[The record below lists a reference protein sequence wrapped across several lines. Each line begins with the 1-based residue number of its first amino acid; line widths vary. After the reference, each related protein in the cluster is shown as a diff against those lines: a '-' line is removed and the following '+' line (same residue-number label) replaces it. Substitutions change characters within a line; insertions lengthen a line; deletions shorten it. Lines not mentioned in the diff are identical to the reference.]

1 MKFFLQDLNKT
12 VRGILNKLTPSKF
25 DKLLQRIQ
33 SLDISTEER
42 LASVIK
48 LFFEKAVDEPIF
60 SPTYAKMCQA
70 LSAKEVASSTN
81 PAETTNFRKLLL
93 TRCQRE
99 FEKDSAGLVD
109 VENKKKEIEANE
121 DVSIYFQFFS
131 LLSSGYFYIFI
142 FLFVLFR
149 NLRKKS
155 WKMHL
160 KNLLPSIEDSL

>member
-1 MKFFLQDLNKT
+1 MKT

-42 LASVIK
+42 LAGVIK

-70 LSAKEVASSTN
+70 LSAMEVASSTN
-81 PAETTNFRKLLL
+81 PAEKTNFRKLLL

-121 DVSIYFQFFS
+121 DVCIFFFS
-131 LLSSGYFYIFI
+131 SES
-142 FLFVLFR
+142 
-149 NLRKKS
+149 
-155 WKMHL
+155 
-160 KNLLPSIEDSL
+160 LLPDVLCICLQHLGIKEKGTGRCA